1 MSRLC
6 FVVLLLLAAGCSEPP
21 QKEIDQA
28 RAAIDAARAAG
39 ADTYA
44 ADEYAGAQATLQKAR
59 ASVEQ
64 RDYRQA
70 LSYALDAR
78 QRALEAARL
87 VPEARTR
94 AQAAA
99 ETAFKAVNS
108 RAAELN
114 TLLRQAEGA
123 KIPAR
128 ELRAPDE
135 ALATARASLQEARKL
150 IDAGNFAEASAA
162 MPKVRE
168 NLDIAVE
175 TVQSIPQRSRP
186 AKGKKR

>member
-1 MSRLC
+1 MSRL
-6 FVVLLLLAAGCSEPP
+6 FLVVLLLLAAGCSEPP

-28 RAAIDAARAAG
+28 LSAIDAARAAG
-39 ADTYA
+39 ADKYA

-78 QRALEAARL
+78 QRALEAGRL

-99 ETAFKAVNS
+99 ETAFKSATG
-108 RAAELN
+108 RAAELE
-114 TLLRQAEGA
+114 TLLRQAENA
-123 KIPAR
+123 KVPAP
-128 ELRAPDE
+128 ELRAPHE
-135 ALATARASLQEARKL
+135 ALTTARASLQEARKL

-162 MPKVRE
+162 LPKVRE

-175 TVQSIPQRSRP
+175 TVQSNPQRP
-186 AKGKKR
+186 KAAKGKKR